1 MVFEHLLRAIVLRL
15 THVLIILIFVQPKVV
30 GIIIVHFTDGLTDA
44 LSLVKRN
51 FPTTQLIIGRA
62 RKPLPSELHFSLQR
76 LGEGLEIH

>member
-51 FPTTQLIIGRA
+51 FPV
-62 RKPLPSELHFSLQR
+62 PHN
-76 LGEGLEIH
+76 